1 MVRSSPMIEFRLMAA
16 SSNVS
21 RRLLVALLVFGLFVL
36 FDIAL
41 FGWLIFRSLSER
53 EVEKILL
60 EMRGDAEAVARQ
72 IASRA
77 AEEGGDLYTAIALEH
92 ETQTFIDSVLRERE
106 IVLTV
111 EIRDADGTLVFRSAK
126 ETTIPVRED
135 DGADRVLP
143 EVSSLEVPVSPP
155 EEATGEITQIERE
168 RVFGDTVDDIE
179 VPISDLGSIQIG
191 ISPEELE
198 QRVSVLRRDLVA
210 QTSVVGGVTMLLLAG
225 ASLAFWLLFRRA
237 RRLEEQTAEAERLAY
252 IGTLA
257 SGLAHEIRNPLN
269 SLNLNMQMLQ
279 EEVRGDGD
287 AEATGSRLLSITR
300 SEISRLE
307 RLVTDFLAY
316 AKPRPLD
323 LEEVPPGELMERVA
337 TLLAPE
343 ARRRGARIEID
354 DAVGAGSL
362 RVDVSQIKQ
371 LLLNL
376 AQNALAAIEETGR
389 PGTVTLAARPAGSSI
404 VLEVRDDGVG
414 IPEERRSKIFELFY
428 STRKGGTGLGLAIAQ
443 RIVRDHGGRIE
454 LDSTPGVGTV
464 ISVTLQAGRARD
476 LPAHEPIPADHHA

>member
-1 MVRSSPMIEFRLMAA
+1 MAA
-16 SSNVS
+16 GSTNVS
-21 RRLLVALLVFGLFVL
+21 RRLLIALLVFGLFVL
-36 FDIAL
+36 FDLVL

-60 EMRGDAEAVARQ
+60 ETRDDAEAVARR
-72 IASRA
+72 IAARA
-77 AEEGGDLYTAIALEH
+77 EREGGDLYTAIALEH
-92 ETQTFIDSVLRERE
+92 ETQTYIDSVLRERE

-111 EIRDADGTLVFRSAK
+111 EIRSADGTLVFRSTK
-126 ETTIPVRED
+126 NTTIPV
-135 DGADRVLP
+135 DGQGDGMEVLSP
-143 EVSSLEVPVSPP
+143 EVPVAPP
-155 EEATGEITQIERE
+155 SETPGDVTRVERE
-168 RVFGDTVDDIE
+168 QVFGDTMEEIE
-179 VPISDLGSIQIG
+179 VPIADLGSIQIG
-191 ISPEELE
+191 ISPEELD
-198 QRVSVLRRDLVA
+198 QRVSILRRELVA
-210 QTSVVGGVTMLLLAG
+210 QTSVVGLVTLLLLIG
-225 ASLAFWLLFRRA
+225 GSLAFWLLFRRA
-237 RRLEEQTAEAERLAY
+237 RRLEEQAVEAERMAY

-279 EEVRGDGD
+279 EEVRGDGGN
-287 AEATGSRLLSITR
+287 EATGSRLLTITR

-316 AKPRPLD
+316 AKPRPL
-323 LEEVPPGELMERVA
+323 EVEPVPPGELLERVA

-343 ARRRGARIEID
+343 ARRRGARIEVD
-354 DAVGAGSL
+354 DACDGATL
-362 RVDVSQIKQ
+362 EVDPAQIKQ

-389 PGTVTLAARPAGSSI
+389 PGTLTLRARPAGSSV

-414 IPEERRSKIFELFY
+414 VPEEARSKIFDLFY

-443 RIVRDHGGRIE
+443 RIVRDHGGRID

-464 ISVTLQAGRARD
+464 ISVALPAGRPRD
-476 LPAHEPIPADHHA
+476 LPAHEPIPADRHA

>member
-1 MVRSSPMIEFRLMAA
+1 MAA
-16 SSNVS
+16 GSTNVS
-21 RRLLVALLVFGLFVL
+21 RRLLIALLVFGLFVL
-36 FDIAL
+36 FDLAL

-60 EMRGDAEAVARQ
+60 ETRDDAETVARQ
-72 IASRA
+72 IAARA
-77 AEEGGDLYTAIALEH
+77 EQEGGDLYTAIALEH
-92 ETQTFIDSVLRERE
+92 ETQTYIDSVLRERE

-111 EIRDADGTLVFRSAK
+111 EIRAADGTLVFRSTK
-126 ETTIPVRED
+126 NTTIPV
-135 DGADRVLP
+135 DGEGAADGDVLLDVMSP
-143 EVSSLEVPVSPP
+143 EVPVAPP
-155 EEATGEITQIERE
+155 SDAPGDVSRLERE
-168 RVFGDTVDDIE
+168 RVFGDTVEDIE
-179 VPISDLGSIQIG
+179 VPIADLGSIQIG
-191 ISPEELE
+191 ISPEELD
-198 QRVSVLRRDLVA
+198 QRVSVLRRELVA
-210 QTSVVGGVTMLLLAG
+210 QTSVVGLVTLLLLIG
-225 ASLAFWLLFRRA
+225 GSLAFWLLFRRA
-237 RRLEEQTAEAERLAY
+237 RRLEEQAVEAERMAY

-279 EEVRGDGD
+279 EEVRGDGGK
-287 AEATGSRLLSITR
+287 EATGSRLLTITR

-316 AKPRPLD
+316 AKPRPLEVEPVDPGD
-323 LEEVPPGELMERVA
+323 LLERVA
-337 TLLAPE
+337 TLLTPE
-343 ARRRGARIEID
+343 ARRRGARIEVD
-354 DAVGAGSL
+354 DACDGATL
-362 RVDVSQIKQ
+362 EVDPAQIKQ

-389 PGTVTLAARPAGSSI
+389 PGTLTLRARPAGSSV

-414 IPEERRSKIFELFY
+414 ISEEVRSQIFDLFY

-464 ISVTLQAGRARD
+464 ISVALPAGRARD

>member
-1 MVRSSPMIEFRLMAA
+1 MAA
-16 SSNVS
+16 GSSIVS
-21 RRLLVALLVFGLFVL
+21 RRLLIALLVFGLFVL
-36 FDIAL
+36 FDLAL

-60 EMRGDAEAVARQ
+60 ETRDDAETVARQ
-72 IASRA
+72 IAARA
-77 AEEGGDLYTAIALEH
+77 EQEGGDLYTAIALEH

-106 IVLTV
+106 IVTTV
-111 EIRDADGTLVFRSAK
+111 EVRAADGTLVFRSSRN
-126 ETTIPVRED
+126 TTIPVEG
-135 DGADRVLP
+135 GAEGMAGLGTP
-143 EVSSLEVPVSPP
+143 EVPVSPP
-155 EEATGEITQIERE
+155 PGGSGEIERVERE
-168 RVFGDTVDDIE
+168 RAFGDRLEDIE

-191 ISPEELE
+191 ISPEELD
-198 QRVSVLRRDLVA
+198 QRVSVLRGELVA
-210 QTSVVGGVTMLLLAG
+210 QTSVVGLLTMLLLVG
-225 ASLAFWLLFRRA
+225 GSVAFWLLFRRA
-237 RRLEEQTAEAERLAY
+237 RRLEEQAAEAERMAY
-252 IGTLA
+252 VGTLA

-269 SLNLNMQMLQ
+269 SLNLNMQMLE
-279 EEVRGDGD
+279 EEVG
-287 AEATGSRLLSITR
+287 EATAGGAGTGGTSGPRLLSITR

-323 LEEVPPGELMERVA
+323 LEDVAPAELLERVA

-354 DAVGAGSL
+354 AACGRASL
-362 RVDVSQIKQ
+362 RVDESQIKQ

-376 AQNALAAIEETGR
+376 AQNALAAIEQSGR
-389 PGTVTLAARPAGSSI
+389 AGTLTLAARSAGSSV
-404 VLEVRDDGVG
+404 VLGVRDDGVG
-414 IPEERRSKIFELFY
+414 IPEETRDKIFDLFY

-443 RIVRDHGGRIE
+443 RIVRDHGGRLD

-464 ISVTLQAGRARD
+464 ISVSLPAGPPRG